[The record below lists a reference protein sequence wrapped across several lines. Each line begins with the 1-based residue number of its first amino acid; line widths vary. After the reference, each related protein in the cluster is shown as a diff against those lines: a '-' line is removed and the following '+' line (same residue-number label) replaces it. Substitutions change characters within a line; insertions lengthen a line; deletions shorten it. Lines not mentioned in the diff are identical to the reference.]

1 MINIYFSKKQIIGFK
16 GAEPDLGVRLDVILK
31 YLKDSDLKFKLVSP
45 TSASE
50 KQLLLAHNEKYLN
63 ELKNPERIKKYFPED
78 PITKGTF
85 TVLKLSA
92 GSAIDACEY
101 SYKSKKF
108 SFALTRPKGNF
119 AGRDFFENYSYIN
132 NIAVAV
138 LNLLKKNPKLKILIF
153 DFDAHFCKGTNDIF
167 KDNPNV
173 YIVSIHQFA
182 ETIFP
187 YVGKE
192 NESTEH
198 LKLIENRLW
207 IDDNEF
213 LENVRTKVLPY
224 IDKVKPDMICVSA
237 GFNLYF
243 KDIFYGTT
251 SSIRSPKT
259 FKTLG
264 KMLNTKAREINSPIF
279 AVLEGGYWIEDLGEL
294 VYNFLKGFDDSKK
307 ELPEV
312 LSDSI
317 PKQKAKLKKKVKV
330 VIKTKKKILKK
341 KGVKNVILKKNKR
354 KIRKTKS
361 KNRK

>member
-31 YLKDSDLKFKLVSP
+31 YLNNSDLKFKLIQP
-45 TSASE
+45 NSASE
-50 KQLLLAHNEKYLN
+50 NQLLLAHNEQYLN

-101 SYKSKKF
+101 SFKNKKF

-119 AGRDFFENYSYIN
+119 AGRDFFENNSYVN
-132 NIAVAV
+132 NMAVAV
-138 LNLLKKNPKLKILIF
+138 LNLLEKNPKLKILIF

-182 ETIFP
+182 ETVFP

-213 LENVRTKVLPY
+213 LENVRSKVLPY
-224 IDKVKPDMICVSA
+224 IDDIKPDMICVSA
-237 GFNLYF
+237 GFNIYF

-264 KMLNTKAREINSPIF
+264 KILNTKAREINSPIF
-279 AVLEGGYWIEDLGEL
+279 AVLEGGYWTEDLGEL

-312 LSDSI
+312 LSEEMS
-317 PKQKAKLKKKVKV
+317 PSKTKKQIKKKVKV
-330 VIKTKKKILKK
+330 NK
-341 KGVKNVILKKNKR
+341 KGVKNVILKKSKR
-354 KIRKTKS
+354 KVGKTKS